1 MDIGKECMGRNRRGG
16 EGTEEEIDWERR
28 RKGRLGWEE
37 QKVDQIE
44 EDRGLGE
51 RLGERWEEE

>member
-1 MDIGKECMGRNRRGG
+1 MGRNRRGG